1 MIANERAYA
10 TFEDDQMILPPEKP
24 RLEQITVCRLKSSKK
39 KEADEEDIYII
50 KRWIIANNIV
60 CNLNSLI
67 LHH

>member
-39 KEADEEDIYII
+39 KEADEEDIYI
-50 KRWIIANNIV
+50 
-60 CNLNSLI
+60 S
-67 LHH
+67 